1 MKKTGLVI
9 SIALAVC
16 SLFTAIAGCALGGW
30 LIVGTAKR
38 NGWLGAG
45 AAEPVIA
52 LEETPA
58 PQETPAPAAARA
70 ADRVEVEI
78 VCGEDG
84 NDQYGNTLRHAQVR
98 GYAGAELLWTREFA
112 PFPVTELDAFNGIYL
127 FEDLYLCCNDGTLMA
142 LDACTGDTVW
152 ENDDFGGSVSG
163 FDLDE
168 HRNIYLTGWYGP
180 DFFLADIE
188 GNTLCRIGEF
198 DPDYYWAN
206 GVRKLDDHTAEVT
219 LTMGPDGVEGEFR
232 FRVEE
237 DDGVWS
243 WSGPEGAQ
251 TASSADERAWKTAY
265 ARFMEIQGRYDSY
278 SLLDVGLDVPLLY
291 MNGMTTAQGDLLC
304 YYDAERDAYSTFD
317 LWVDGLCYMPGL
329 NLLWEQGGH
338 MDVYYDKILTVR
350 NGLIIC
356 WEAGEYGAV
365 DNSHPETYVYSWNG
379 RAMSEEEYWR
389 ALQDAFPMEAA
400 QYADTEACSYE
411 EMLARLNH
419 DIS

>member
-1 MKKTGLVI
+1 MKKT
-9 SIALAVC
+9 A
-16 SLFTAIAGCALGGW
+16 
-30 LIVGTAKR
+30 LIVTILLAAASLLTHTICGGVLGWQVYRAM
-38 NGWLGAG
+38 NGGAVVMEQPDEPEIV
-45 AAEPVIA
+45 EPVDA
-52 LEETPA
+52 PVATPE
-58 PQETPAPAAARA
+58 PVVLPE
-70 ADRVEVEI
+70 RVEMETYF
-78 VCGEDG
+78 EDSM
-84 NDQYGNTLRHAQVR
+84 D
-98 GYAGAELLWTREFA
+98 YAIIRAYSGSEEVWSRELT
-112 PFPVTELDAFNGIYL
+112 PQQSTELDSFSELGIV
-127 FEDLYLCCNDGTLMA
+127 DGLYLYSDVGTVTA
-142 LDACTGDTVW
+142 LDLATGGIVW
-152 ENDDFGGSVSG
+152 ENSDFGGAVSG
-163 FDLDE
+163 FDWDE
-168 HRNIYLTGWYGP
+168 QGNIYLTGWYGP

-219 LTMGPDGVEGEFR
+219 LTMGPGGVEGEFR

-265 ARFMEIQGRYDSY
+265 ARFMENQDKYDSY

-400 QYADTEACSYE
+400 QYADTEACATRRC
-411 EMLARLNH
+411 LRG
-419 DIS
+419 